1 MSTHAPVSVI
11 PEETPNPASNK
22 FTVNRTLLSDAGRDY
37 TTSQAAAQS
46 PLARELFLLN
56 GVSGVY
62 IGPNFVTVTL
72 APGGNWWAVRPMVTQ
87 AIESFLQTG
96 QAAVGD
102 AETKSPPPPQNF
114 SAIEIGIMQIL
125 ENEIQPA
132 VAMDGGYISFAG
144 YDKGVV
150 KVHLRGACHSCPSS
164 LVTLKS
170 GIENRLKQQFPEIQ
184 AVEAV

>member
-1 MSTHAPVSVI
+1 MSSQAPLSVI

-22 FTVNRTLLSDAGRDY
+22 FTLNRTLLSGVGRDY
-37 TTSQAAAQS
+37 TSAQAAAQS

-62 IGPNFVTVTL
+62 IGANFVTVTL
-72 APGGNWWAVRPMVTQ
+72 AAGGNWWTLRPLAMQ
-87 AIESFLQTG
+87 AIESFVATG
-96 QAAVGD
+96 QPAVSD
-102 AETKSPPPPQNF
+102 SEAKSPPPPQAL
-114 SAIEIGIMQIL
+114 SAIELGIVQIL

-150 KVHLRGACHSCPSS
+150 KLHLRGACHSCPSS
-164 LVTLKS
+164 MVTLKS